1 MTQQKG
7 EVGKQL
13 LEQSP
18 AHKQLFAPSPPGCP
32 GNVLENSCGFLTVL
46 VGGAEV
52 TSAEVASAEVTFC
65 SLELSWK
72 STWGKE
78 VLNLAC
84 NAVSVTAPNP
94 LALGSFQVMFYFNL
108 EFETCPLSDGLKLRN
123 KTCDPSSCFPCAL
136 KYHYCK

>member
-13 LEQSP
+13 LEQSLT
-18 AHKQLFAPSPPGCP
+18 HKQLFAPSPPGCP
-32 GNVLENSCGFLTVL
+32 GNVFESNCGFLTVL

-52 TSAEVASAEVTFC
+52 TSTEVTFC

-78 VLNLAC
+78 VLNCVCIWVLSR
-84 NAVSVTAPNP
+84 NV
-94 LALGSFQVMFYFNL
+94 LFQ
-108 EFETCPLSDGLKLRN
+108 
-123 KTCDPSSCFPCAL
+123 SSI
-136 KYHYCK
+136 